1 MRMDRVYLA
10 SSGCCTT
17 WACDKTKSTR
27 SNAHVWI
34 MRRFGHFLL
43 RLVRHGDFDHPA
55 KGYQRVDFPCYFQNF
70 EACPKW
76 TKSSRSALF
85 LFTWHEPSH
94 LPVWLHWTQILMP
107 SHTLN
112 NYPIRWKARGLFDHL
127 FSLLDL
133 PNRIES
139 MLTRSKQSSHTV
151 AGSHLRCLVGWIKR
165 RKLTLWQF
173 SPSKTLMCSTSIKSK
188 FDGR

>member
-1 MRMDRVYLA
+1 MSEKTYHTSIIYYTHLYTQHLLWFVAFSFRRNSSTFLSHVPFLFVFGRSVHGRHEYSFPTLVWEWTGYTWHWA
-10 SSGCCTT
+10 S
-17 WACDKTKSTR
+17 DKTKSTR

-112 NYPIRWKARGLFDHL
+112 NYPIRWKARRLFDHL
-127 FSLLDL
+127 FSYLIY
-133 PNRIES
+133 PIE
-139 MLTRSKQSSHTV
+139 
-151 AGSHLRCLVGWIKR
+151 
-165 RKLTLWQF
+165 
-173 SPSKTLMCSTSIKSK
+173 
-188 FDGR
+188 